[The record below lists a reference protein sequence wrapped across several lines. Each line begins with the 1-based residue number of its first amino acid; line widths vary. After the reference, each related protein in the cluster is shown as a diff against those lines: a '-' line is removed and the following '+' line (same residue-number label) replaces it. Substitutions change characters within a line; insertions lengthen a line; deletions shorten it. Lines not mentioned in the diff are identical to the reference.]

1 MGGVTTRRGYY
12 LKKQSTLFYSIV
24 RSLDFSSTMLQL
36 KYFHEHILANQKLLS
51 FFIRWL
57 FLPRIEVHKDDR
69 REAYKSTTIAMT
81 ELALETKKSLLVN
94 SYVTGLF
101 RRERTNA
108 PIFAMIRDRLK
119 FRSDS
124 RLPSL
129 GSVEP
134 LPRIPRQRD
143 QLAKLR
149 NRLFYRE
156 SPARLRSESWSSL
169 ISPALKRLPRDRVKS
184 VGFVNEADARRSYAS
199 FASVCFWNT
208 WRIRRCLEGVPCCQ
222 SKLS

>member
-1 MGGVTTRRGYY
+1 M
-12 LKKQSTLFYSIV
+12 
-24 RSLDFSSTMLQL
+24 
-36 KYFHEHILANQKLLS
+36 
-51 FFIRWL
+51 
-57 FLPRIEVHKDDR
+57 
-69 REAYKSTTIAMT
+69 
-81 ELALETKKSLLVN
+81 N

-222 SKLS
+222 SKRRELSAIFDQTTFFIKSKSRRREGIFMEQFFILQRQ